1 MEENYH
7 FHHQIYFGVSYLE
20 IKTKTKVHINTFTW
34 LSLAPPSFGSLISQ
48 THGLLCCHHLF
59 PTFWRWVF
67 EMDLEG
73 PLRSYQMG
81 GKGLRVVF
89 PGEKKV
95 VDVLL
100 SLLSRSQR
108 GEMVFEQLQLPQENR
123 ILESSTMCKS
133 QQICSTLAGCKESTQ
148 QRELW
153 SPISY

>member
-1 MEENYH
+1 M
-7 FHHQIYFGVSYLE
+7 V
-20 IKTKTKVHINTFTW
+20 
-34 LSLAPPSFGSLISQ
+34 
-48 THGLLCCHHLF
+48 
-59 PTFWRWVF
+59 
-67 EMDLEG
+67 LEG

-123 ILESSTMCKS
+123 ILESSTMRKS
-133 QQICSTLAGCKESTQ
+133 QQIYSTLAGCKESTQ
-148 QRELW
+148 QREL
-153 SPISY
+153 